1 MTIRR
6 RLFIS
11 NLLMILVPVCIA
23 ALIAAG
29 CVGAVWYTVRFGG
42 GLRFDDSEDFYQV
55 SAGIAALTEQA
66 IGGTPDERQAAMDR
80 ITALLDRSAVSLVVE
95 REGHPYYSYG
105 SSSPADEPLSAAAA
119 LLGEDA
125 RLSDGTRSLYAHT
138 AQIDGGEYRIL
149 LFSSTRE
156 ASYTSLKVMAAVL
169 VIVLLFAVF
178 AAILLTNRFLI
189 RFVFRRIEHPLDLL
203 ADGVHQIRD
212 GNLDFRIEYT
222 EQDEFAPICADFN
235 EMAGRLRQS
244 VEQTL
249 RQEESRKELMAGI
262 SHDLRSPLTS
272 IRAYVDG
279 LIDGV
284 ARTPEMQRRY
294 LETIR
299 EKAADIDRMVSQIF
313 LFSKMELEEYPV
325 HPEPLRLDE
334 LINRLVQDD
343 APSCQ
348 TDALAI
354 SAQTIPVTVR
364 ADPELLRR
372 VLQNILDNSL
382 KYKDKPVCRI
392 RICMQAAGQ
401 SCTLTITDDG
411 PGVPPDAC
419 AKLFDVFYRSDPA
432 RRNPSGGSGLGLAIA
447 AKAVSRMGGAI
458 RAENAPGGGLS
469 IIITLPKEEDHAA
482 HPDY

>member
-1 MTIRR
+1 MTIRK
-6 RLFIS
+6 RLFLS
-11 NLLMILVPVCIA
+11 NLLMILVPVGIA

-42 GLRFDDSEDFYQV
+42 GLGFDDSEDFYQV
-55 SAGIAALTEQA
+55 SAGIAELTEQA
-66 IGGTPDERQAAMDR
+66 LGAAPDEQRAALDE
-80 ITALLDRSAVSLVVE
+80 ISALLNRNAVSLVIEQAGQDV
-95 REGHPYYSYG
+95 YTYG
-105 SSSPADEPLSAAAA
+105 ASDPADGQLAQAAA
-119 LLGEDA
+119 LLGGDA
-125 RLSDGTRSLYAHT
+125 RLSDGARSLYAHT
-138 AQIDGGEYRIL
+138 AQVNGAEYRIL
-149 LFSSTRE
+149 LFSSARE
-156 ASYTSLKVMAAVL
+156 MSYTSLKVLVAVL

-178 AAILLTNRFLI
+178 AAVLLTNRFLI
-189 RFVFRRIEHPLDLL
+189 RFVFRRIEQPLSLL

-222 EQDEFAPICADFN
+222 EKDEFAPICADFN

-272 IRAYVDG
+272 IKAYVEG
-279 LIDGV
+279 LLDGV
-284 ARTPEMQRRY
+284 ARTPAMQRRY

-334 LINRLVQDD
+334 MVDSLAQQDAMQAEELVITT
-343 APSCQ
+343 Q
-348 TDALAI
+348 TV
-354 SAQTIPVTVR
+354 PVTVY
-364 ADPELLRR
+364 ADPDLLRR

-382 KYKDKPVCRI
+382 KYKNKPVCHLHI
-392 RICMQAAGQ
+392 GMQAERDT
-401 SCTLTITDDG
+401 CTLTLTDDG

-419 AKLFDVFYRSDPA
+419 GKLFDVFYRSDPA
-432 RRNPSGGSGLGLAIA
+432 RKNPAGGSGLGLAIA
-447 AKAVSRMGGAI
+447 AKTVSRMGGAI

-469 IIITLPKEEDHAA
+469 IIITLRREEEDAA
-482 HPDY
+482 HPDH